1 MKKETSIEDLIGL
14 NYTRLGFFG
23 DVQIKIKELQESNLK
38 LEQTTQQI
46 QAILDGI
53 TDVMAVISVDF
64 RVISV
69 NNVFFEVFKHARP
82 QGAHCYEIFR
92 GRHQPC
98 LKCPLVCAR
107 DDNRICRELAIFP
120 LNGENRQFEI
130 TASPLRDAE
139 GQPSSILILKRDV
152 TLEKEYQAKY
162 YQAEKMATIGLLAA
176 GVGHEINNPLTAIS
190 GFAEGLERRLP
201 KLEKRLGQ
209 TDTDQQLL
217 EDFKE
222 YVETI
227 RRECERCRDIVLNL
241 LTFSPRERTALS
253 RVNLNNLVIDVLKLL
268 RHDLK
273 ERPRSL
279 ISLKLGALE
288 ADVNGVGA
296 ELKQV
301 ILNLVLNALDAV
313 ANQGEI
319 TIQTRSAGD
328 DWLILTVEDDG
339 CGIAPENLDK
349 LFEPF
354 FTTKPVGQGIG
365 IGLSTCYNI
374 IRQHG
379 GEIAVKSEKGKGSIF
394 EVKLP
399 QISR

>member
-23 DVQIKIKELQESNLK
+23 DVQVKIKELQESNLK

-53 TDVMAVISVDF
+53 TDVMAVISKDF
-64 RVISV
+64 RVLSV

-92 GRHQPC
+92 DRHQPC

-130 TASPLRDAE
+130 TASPLRDTE

-201 KLEKRLGQ
+201 KLEKRLSQ

-241 LTFSPRERTALS
+241 LTFSG
-253 RVNLNNLVIDVLKLL
+253 VI
-268 RHDLK
+268 
-273 ERPRSL
+273 PGRS
-279 ISLKLGALE
+279 
-288 ADVNGVGA
+288 
-296 ELKQV
+296 
-301 ILNLVLNALDAV
+301 
-313 ANQGEI
+313 
-319 TIQTRSAGD
+319 
-328 DWLILTVEDDG
+328 
-339 CGIAPENLDK
+339 
-349 LFEPF
+349 
-354 FTTKPVGQGIG
+354 
-365 IGLSTCYNI
+365 
-374 IRQHG
+374 
-379 GEIAVKSEKGKGSIF
+379 
-394 EVKLP
+394 
-399 QISR
+399 